1 MRSGF
6 RVGRLFGIDI
16 HIDWSWLLIFLLVT
30 WNLVAMFAQIHPDWG
45 TGLSLGVAVAAS
57 LLFFASVLAHEMA
70 HSLMARAQ
78 GVPVRNIVLFL
89 FGGVS
94 NIEREPPSPRAEFL
108 ITIVGPITS
117 VVLGFLF
124 IGAALALIGPL
135 DQTAAADPAQL
146 IAGLD
151 PLTTLLFWLGPIN
164 ILLGIFNMIP
174 GFPLDGGR
182 ILRSILW
189 AITGNLRRAT
199 RWASR
204 VGQLVAW
211 LLIITGIA
219 MVFGIEVPIFGTG
232 LLGGLWLAFIGWFLN
247 SAAIQSY
254 QQVVIRDV
262 LDGVRVERMMRSS
275 PPTVPPNVTVDHL
288 VYDSVMGTDE
298 HAFPVEQDGRLMG
311 LVTLEDIRKVPRPE
325 WPQVRVGQIMTPADE
340 LLVVRPEDDA
350 AEALQK
356 LSQRDVRQ
364 LPVMRNGDMVGLLRR
379 QDITR
384 WLQFHSDFSEERQ

>member
-45 TGLSLGVAVAAS
+45 TGLSLVVAVAAS
-57 LLFFASVLAHEMA
+57 LLFFASVLAHELA

-219 MVFGIEVPIFGTG
+219 MVFGIEVPFFGAG

-262 LDGVRVERMMRSS
+262 LEGVRVERMMRSS
-275 PPTVPPNVTVDHL
+275 PPTVPPNVSVDHL

-325 WPQVRVGQIMTPADE
+325 WPQVQVGQIMTPADE
-340 LLVVRPEDDA
+340 LLVVHPEDDA

-384 WLQFHSDFSEERQ
+384 WLQFHSDLSEERQ

>member
-16 HIDWSWLLIFLLVT
+16 FIDWSWLLIFLLIT
-30 WNLVAMFAQIHPDWG
+30 WNLLAMFGQLHPDWG
-45 TGLSLGVAVAAS
+45 TGLRLAIAVAAS

-78 GVPVRNIVLFL
+78 GIPVRNIILFL

-124 IGAALALIGPL
+124 IGAAIAFTGPL
-135 DQTAAADPAQL
+135 DPAVAADPAQL
-146 IAGLD
+146 IARLD
-151 PLTTLLFWLGPIN
+151 PVTTLLFWLGPIN

-182 ILRSILW
+182 ILRSVLW

-219 MVFGIEVPIFGTG
+219 MVFGVQVPFFGTG

-262 LDGVRVERMMRSS
+262 LEGVHVERMMRSS
-275 PPTVPPNVTVDHL
+275 PPTVSPDISVDNL
-288 VYDSVMGTDE
+288 VYDEVMRTDE
-298 HAFPVEQDGRLMG
+298 HAFPVQQDGRLLG

-325 WPQVRVGQIMTPADE
+325 WPQVRVGQIMTPAEE
-340 LLVVRPEDDA
+340 LLVVRPHDDA
-350 AEALQK
+350 SEALQK

-379 QDITR
+379 QDIMR
-384 WLQFHSDFSEERQ
+384 WLQFHSDFSEERL